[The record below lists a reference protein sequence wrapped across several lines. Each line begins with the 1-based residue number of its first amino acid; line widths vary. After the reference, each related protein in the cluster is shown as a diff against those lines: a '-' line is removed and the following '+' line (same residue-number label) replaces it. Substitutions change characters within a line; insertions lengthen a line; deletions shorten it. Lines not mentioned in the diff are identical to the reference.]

1 MFLFQ
6 RNNPEAEMKRA
17 KAAYD
22 KVVSLADDGRESRS
36 LKMRLGLL
44 CRAHVDKTFVAGA
57 ELTAA
62 WQDRAALALA
72 NREPIPEQPQP
83 SRFQKIKSGETEVYA
98 YLPDEFVNDIFALGA
113 KYQRTQISAQ
123 QAIESVQNIVN
134 QLCRYELGLQEPFQA
149 LTFLRDELEAQARA
163 EQEQRQAQAEQ
174 ETPSVQDSA
183 AGDGGVGTWNR

>member
-22 KVVSLADDGRESRS
+22 KVVSLTDDGRESRS

-72 NREPIPEQPQP
+72 NREPIPEQPQG

-123 QAIESVQNIVN
+123 QAIDSVQNIVN

-149 LTFLRDELEAQARA
+149 LTFLRDELEAQTRA
-163 EQEQRQAQAEQ
+163 EQAQRQAHAEHDA
-174 ETPSVQDSA
+174 SALQDKSA
-183 AGDGGVGTWNR
+183 ADDHGA